1 MRLLE
6 FELSNYFWFI
16 LFVIHSLHY
25 RGIPD
30 TIKIFGI
37 GLIYGG
43 LCESYGIWAGYFK
56 ELNYLIY
63 IPGIPA
69 PLATMIGW
77 TIVYYFTSF
86 IVEKIAEHNL
96 FIESSPLIKSILA
109 GVIATSFDFMIDPIA
124 VKAGW
129 WIWAP
134 KFKPFFLGV
143 PLVNFVAWF
152 FAVSVWI
159 YFCYKIEES
168 YSGETLKIIKLLVSI
183 PFIAFIAGSLTFG
196 FMRFINTINTVLF

>member
-6 FELSNYFWFI
+6 LELSNYFWFI
-16 LFVIHSLHY
+16 LFIIHSLHH

-56 ELNYLIY
+56 ELNYLVY

-77 TIVYYFTSF
+77 TIVYYFTF
-86 IVEKIAEHNL
+86 FMVEKISEHSL
-96 FIESSPLIKSILA
+96 FIESSPLVKSILA
-109 GVIATSFDFMIDPIA
+109 GIIATSFDFMVDPVA

-129 WIWAP
+129 WIWSS
-134 KFKPFFLGV
+134 KYEPFFLGV
-143 PLVNFVAWF
+143 PLINFAAWF
-152 FAVSVWI
+152 FAVSVWS
-159 YFCYKIEES
+159 YFYYRIEES
-168 YSGETLKIIKLLVSI
+168 YGDETIKIIKLLVSV
-183 PFIAFIAGSLTFG
+183 PFIAFMAGSLTFG
-196 FMRFINTINTVLF
+196 FMRFVNTIK

>member
-25 RGIPD
+25 RGFAD
-30 TIKIFGI
+30 TIKIFGV

-43 LCESYGIWAGYFK
+43 LCESYGIWAGHFK
-56 ELNYLIY
+56 ELNYLVY
-63 IPGIPA
+63 IPGVPA

-77 TIVYYFTSF
+77 TIVYYFTFF

-129 WIWAP
+129 WIWSP

-143 PLVNFVAWF
+143 PLINFVAWF
-152 FAVSVWI
+152 FAVSVWS
-159 YFCYKIEES
+159 YFYYRIEES
-168 YSGETLKIIKLLVSI
+168 YSNEISKIIKLLVSI

-196 FMRFINTINTVLF
+196 FMRFINTINTVFF